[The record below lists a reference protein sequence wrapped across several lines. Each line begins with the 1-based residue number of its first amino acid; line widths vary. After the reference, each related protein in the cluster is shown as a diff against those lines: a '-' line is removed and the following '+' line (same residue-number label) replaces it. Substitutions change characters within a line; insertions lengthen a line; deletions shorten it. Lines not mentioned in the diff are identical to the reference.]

1 MILDFE
7 RPIID
12 LEKKI
17 SELRGLST
25 ETVDFSAEIR
35 KLEKKARQLQKEIF
49 AELSAQQKVQLA
61 RHPARPYMMDYVGLL
76 MDEFVELHGDRS
88 FRDDPAIIG
97 GMAMFD
103 EWEVLVLGHQ
113 KGRNTKD
120 NMHRNFGMARP
131 EGYRKATRLMR
142 MASRYRRP
150 IICFIDTPGAYPGLG
165 AEERGQAEAIAKA
178 LQVMASLDCP
188 LISVVIGEGGSGGAL
203 ALGLTD
209 RILMLEYSIYSVI
222 SPEGCASILWR
233 DPAKIGEAA
242 TQLKLTAPD
251 VQQLGV
257 CDEIVP
263 EAPGGAH
270 RSPAHTAAKMRMAIK
285 KHLSELVELTPAE
298 LIERRY
304 QKFRKLG

>member
-1 MILDFE
+1 
-7 RPIID
+7 
-12 LEKKI
+12 
-17 SELRGLST
+17 
-25 ETVDFSAEIR
+25 
-35 KLEKKARQLQKEIF
+35 
-49 AELSAQQKVQLA
+49 
-61 RHPARPYMMDYVGLL
+61 
-76 MDEFVELHGDRS
+76 
-88 FRDDPAIIG
+88 
-97 GMAMFD
+97 
-103 EWEVLVLGHQ
+103 VLGHQ

-142 MASRYRRP
+142 LASRFRRP
-150 IICFIDTPGAYPGLG
+150 ILCFIDTPGAYPGLG

-188 LISVVIGEGGSGGAL
+188 MISVVIGEGGSGGAL
-203 ALGLTD
+203 ALGVTD

-233 DPAKIGEAA
+233 DPAKISEAA

-251 VQQLGV
+251 LIELGV
-257 CDEIVP
+257 CDEIIP

-270 RSPAHTAAKMRMAIK
+270 RNAALTAAKLRAALK
-285 KHLSELVELTPAE
+285 RHLSELVELAPAE

-304 QKFRKLG
+304 QKFRKLGAFVEQPA